1 MTPPIERPSPD
12 ALIALAVQYA
22 KQMLRGEL
30 APYDAGKLIWRECH
44 LELTEDDHRLDPFVY
59 WVSERED
66 AAEPSRL
73 ALCDHALRTAATTLI
88 ETGSAI

>member
-22 KQMLRGEL
+22 TQMLSDEL
-30 APYDAGKLIWRECH
+30 APYDAGKLIWRECQ
-44 LELTEDDHRLDPFVY
+44 LALPKDDHRLDPFVY

-66 AAEPSRL
+66 TAEPSRL
-73 ALCDHALRTAATTLI
+73 ALCDHALRTAAATLI